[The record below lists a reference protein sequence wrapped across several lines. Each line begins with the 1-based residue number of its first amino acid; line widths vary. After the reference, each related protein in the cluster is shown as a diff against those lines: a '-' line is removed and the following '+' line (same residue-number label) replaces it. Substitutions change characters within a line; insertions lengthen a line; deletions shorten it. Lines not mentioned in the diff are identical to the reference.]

1 MIAVAIA
8 SAPLAA
14 DAKTLRWS
22 SRSDYLTADPHATN
36 EARTNAINGQI
47 FDGLVMRGRKYELA
61 PALAERWERTSPT
74 RWVFHLRR
82 GVTFHDGTP
91 FTARDVVFSLRR
103 MQEGR
108 AFRLFA
114 ASLGDAQEIDPHT
127 VALSTSQPNPLVLE
141 TLAES
146 MFVMSEAWCRRH
158 GVQAPQKFAD
168 NERTYAM
175 EHAMGTGAFMLVS
188 RDPDSRT
195 VLRRN
200 PRWWGIQAGLFD
212 GNVAEVVHLPLK
224 SDATRI
230 AALLSGDVHVV
241 LDPPPHDLDRLRQSP
256 ALRLYEGVENRVLFL
271 SMDQARDEL
280 LYANVRGR
288 NPFKDLRVR
297 RAVYQAIDMEAIR
310 RTIMR
315 GLAQPTGMLVPNPA
329 LAGIPPELAA
339 RLPFDPAAAREALAA
354 AGYPNGF
361 AVTLHCPNDRFI
373 NDEKICVAIAA
384 MLAKIRIDVSVDAMP
399 RRIFFPRIRHGDTSF
414 FLYSWGGATDPLFTL
429 VPVVH
434 SRNVRG
440 DGNNNL
446 GGYADARIDAA
457 IDAARV
463 ESDAAARRRLAME
476 ALRLH
481 REGFYDIPLHR
492 QMAIWAARANVEL
505 VHRPDDWLQ
514 LSWVRVR

>member
-1 MIAVAIA
+1 MIAAAIVF
-8 SAPLAA
+8 APLPA

-47 FDGLVMRGRKYELA
+47 FDGLVMRGRNYEIV
-61 PALAERWERTSPT
+61 PALAERWEQTSPT

-108 AFRLFA
+108 AFRMYA
-114 ASLGDAQEIDPHT
+114 ASLGIAEELDPHT
-127 VALSTSQPNPLVLE
+127 VALSTAQPNPLVLE

-146 MFVMSEAWCRRH
+146 MFVMSEAWCERH
-158 GVQAPQKFAD
+158 GVRAPQRFAD

-175 EHAMGTGAFMLVS
+175 DHAMGTGAFMLVS
-188 RDPDSRT
+188 REPDSRT

-212 GNVAEVVHLPLK
+212 GNVEEAVHLPLK
-224 SDATRI
+224 SDGTRI
-230 AALLSGDVHVV
+230 AALLAGDVDVV
-241 LDPPPHDLDRLRQSP
+241 LDPSPQDLDRLRQSP
-256 ALRLYEGVENRVLFL
+256 ALRLYEGVENRVIFL

-280 LYANVRGR
+280 LYTNVRGR
-288 NPFKDLRVR
+288 NPFKDVRVR

-315 GLAQPTGMLVPNPA
+315 GLSEPTGVLVPNAAQAGVPA
-329 LAGIPPELAA
+329 ELAVRHA
-339 RLPFDPAAAREALAA
+339 FDPAAARAALAA
-354 AGYPNGF
+354 AGYPDGF
-361 AVTLHCPNDRFI
+361 TLTLHCPNDRFI

-384 MLAKIRIDVSVDAMP
+384 MLAKIRIQVRVEAMP
-399 RRIFFPRIRHGDTSF
+399 RRTFFPRIRHGDTSF

-434 SRNVRG
+434 GRNSRG

-457 IDAARV
+457 IDAARL
-463 ESDAAARRRLAME
+463 EMDADARRRLVVE

-514 LSWVRVR
+514 LSWLRVR